1 MIEIKI
7 HDREDIQDLFEIWME
22 ISEIVLCM
30 NGQCEHTHEEEE

>member
-30 NGQCEHTHEEEE
+30 NGKCEHEHEEEE